1 VGSLIIAGIAGLGL
15 LLITA
20 SPNLNSTF
28 GDALANIGV
37 LVALYYGFAGLA
49 CAWAFRKVLTRR
61 ASTLILA
68 GVLPVLGGLFLLWI
82 GYEVVAQAGLQSSIP
97 VLVTLGFGIPL
108 LLLAVALNRTGYFR
122 RPTVTY
128 GDETVGTE
136 SPQPAAGE

>member
-1 VGSLIIAGIAGLGL
+1 MGTLILAGIAGLGL

-68 GVLPVLGGLFLLWI
+68 GVLPVLGGLFLLWV
-82 GYEVVAQAGLQSSIP
+82 GYEVVAQNGVQSSIP
-97 VLVTLGFGIPL
+97 VWVTVGFGILL

-128 GDETVGTE
+128 GEAAARAD
-136 SPQPAAGE
+136 SPQPATGE